1 MVLQL
6 ALPAHQLPTF
16 YGCIMDEIKSKAGD
30 AGQKVLRSEELF
42 GSEKLILIRH
52 EGATYR
58 LMITRQGKL
67 ILTK

>member
-16 YGCIMDEIKSKAGD
+16 YGCIMDEKKNRTGD
-30 AGQKVLRSEELF
+30 AGQKVLHSEELF
-42 GSEKLILIRH
+42 GSEKLVLIRH